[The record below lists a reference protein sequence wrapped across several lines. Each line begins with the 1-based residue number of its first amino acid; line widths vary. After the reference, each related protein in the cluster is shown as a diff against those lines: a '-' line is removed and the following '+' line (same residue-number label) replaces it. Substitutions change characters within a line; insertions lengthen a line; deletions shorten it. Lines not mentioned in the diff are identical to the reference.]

1 MLEAIISFLP
11 SEGAGAIGALDW
23 TPEERKRLAIQS
35 RSYICPICGPIASLL
50 SEPSEDEKLDD
61 TVQDQ
66 IAQLHLDR
74 PRVSSTASS
83 APHQFNDLLLSS
95 ATANMMMDNGSSVD
109 VDAAGTADLS
119 GGHGMEGDNQFD
131 PDGIDAADGGDMMMD
146 HSADIPMIPGGGD
159 TAAGDLMD
167 LSPLNSASTRMEG
180 NHGRPVGSGSDHF
193 GNNIIDEGAALH
205 DNAVNEIVMEQST
218 LDLDED
224 AVDNFEHLQ
233 DIHETDIRSP
243 VRRKTTTEEQT
254 QDGGFS
260 AVKQSSP
267 LRKQSSQSSSQS
279 QHQQQL
285 PPEVVHQHQH
295 QHHQQHPFH
304 QLPPQQQQQFL
315 QQQQILHE
323 PDRLRRIEEF
333 INTII
338 LVTIVG
344 ILAILLRV
352 LLRYL
357 TNIDF

>member
-66 IAQLHLDR
+66 IAQLHLGR

-109 VDAAGTADLS
+109 VDAAGMADLS
-119 GGHGMEGDNQFD
+119 GGHGMEGDNEF
-131 PDGIDAADGGDMMMD
+131 DAADGGDMMMD

-159 TAAGDLMD
+159 TAGGDLMD
-167 LSPLNSASTRMEG
+167 LSPLNSASTSTRMEG
-180 NHGRPVGSGSDHF
+180 NYGRPVRSDHF
-193 GNNIIDEGAALH
+193 GNNINDGGAALH
-205 DNAVNEIVMEQST
+205 DNAVSEIVIEQST

-224 AVDNFEHLQ
+224 AIDNFEHLQ

-267 LRKQSSQSSSQS
+267 LKKQSSQSNSQT
-279 QHQQQL
+279 QPQQQL

-295 QHHQQHPFH
+295 RHHQQHPFH

>member
-61 TVQDQ
+61 SVQDQ
-66 IAQLHLDR
+66 IAQLHLGR

-95 ATANMMMDNGSSVD
+95 ATANMMMDNGG
-109 VDAAGTADLS
+109 VDAAATNTDLS
-119 GGHGMEGDNQFD
+119 AGHGMEGDNQLD
-131 PDGIDAADGGDMMMD
+131 MDGTDVADEGGMMMD
-146 HSADIPMIPGGGD
+146 NSDIPMIPGGGD
-159 TAAGDLMD
+159 TAGGDLMD
-167 LSPLNSASTRMEG
+167 LHPFNSAASSTRMEG
-180 NHGRPVGSGSDHF
+180 GYSSGGGDFSNAMND
-193 GNNIIDEGAALH
+193 GALH
-205 DNAVNEIVMEQST
+205 DNAVNEIVIEQST

-233 DIHETDIRSP
+233 DIHETNIRSP
-243 VRRKTTTEEQT
+243 VRRKTTTEEHGEGEQTGKGFNESSSKQSAQPDNHPQT
-254 QDGGFS
+254 QHNLP
-260 AVKQSSP
+260 AA
-267 LRKQSSQSSSQS
+267 
-279 QHQQQL
+279 QHQQQ
-285 PPEVVHQHQH
+285 P
-295 QHHQQHPFH
+295 QHPFH